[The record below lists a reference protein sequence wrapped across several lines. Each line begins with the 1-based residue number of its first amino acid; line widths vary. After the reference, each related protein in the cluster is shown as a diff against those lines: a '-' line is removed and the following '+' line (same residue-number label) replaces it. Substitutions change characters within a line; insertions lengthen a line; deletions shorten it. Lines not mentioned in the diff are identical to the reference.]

1 MKSGEKNGT
10 KMTLLLLCTLH
21 NLYKEETDMTV
32 SHHKS
37 STCLPAIMLCAA
49 LLILPLVSLVLPTAA
64 DEDKVVY
71 LGDMEDKLTSFAA
84 LEDRIG
90 FNSAHSGEPCTI
102 GSRSYDKGLGM
113 HCLPDRNAYMEFD
126 ISSYGAHWFA
136 AEVGL
141 LKDAAYFMEWGSASF
156 YVYGDGELL
165 ASSPVVLWGEEP
177 YTIICD
183 VTGVKT
189 LRLEQNNEGGYS
201 CDACIWGGA
210 RLTAQKPI
218 EQETEAPT
226 MNPDKTNEPQPADMT
241 SGDYAYISDLYW
253 VNSDTLSGNKPMRDA
268 NTCNEEI
275 WTADGRFFEKGIGL
289 HAKSGAYDSC
299 VEVNIEGL
307 GYTKLA
313 TYLGVCETL
322 SSYDITMAQV
332 QFAVFA
338 DGNKL
343 FESGVMH
350 YGEPMQYIE
359 VDVTGAKV
367 VKLAILSPGGAIS
380 GAWGTWGG
388 TLLSK
393 SGDVEALFEVVTEV
407 PTDVPT
413 EAPTDAPTESPT
425 DAVTEAPS
433 DTVTE
438 GPTEAESGTEP
449 ASASSATEP
458 VTEPTQKSGCSSSL
472 TGLWTSAALL
482 LTAAAGFCALA
493 VRRKGRG

>member
-1 MKSGEKNGT
+1 MCYTGLTHKIPKERSDSDMKYLKSDARRRHGLSVCLC
-10 KMTLLLLCTLH
+10 LLTAL
-21 NLYKEETDMTV
+21 
-32 SHHKS
+32 
-37 STCLPAIMLCAA
+37 AMLGA
-49 LLILPLVSLVLPTAA
+49 LILPGAA
-64 DEDKVVY
+64 SDEDVIVY
-71 LGDMEDKLTSFAA
+71 LGDAREKLTKFEA

-226 MNPDKTNEPQPADMT
+226 MNPDKTTEPQPADMT

-413 EAPTDAPTESPT
+413 EAPTDA
-425 DAVTEAPS
+425 VTEAPS
-433 DTVTE
+433 DTVTK